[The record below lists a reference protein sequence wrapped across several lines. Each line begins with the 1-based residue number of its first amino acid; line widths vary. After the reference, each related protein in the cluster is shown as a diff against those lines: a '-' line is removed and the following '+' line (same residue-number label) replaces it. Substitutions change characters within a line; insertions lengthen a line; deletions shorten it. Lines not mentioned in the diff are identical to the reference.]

1 MSGTELPVFPEHP
14 AGGLSGEAAAP
25 ASPGLPIEVRRGPSA
40 VPWGSIAV
48 FVAVSFGLAWLV
60 CLPLWTMD
68 PTTPA
73 FPVLFSLLASATM
86 FTPGIAV
93 LAVRLL
99 GAPGRRRERR
109 LGAALEERGGFL
121 RFLGMWPLRPAKRVV
136 WFTVAALFL
145 PILLTFVTA
154 GVAAAFGWLRLDLV
168 GFSAYADT
176 VRASLPAQSPIE
188 ALPPIAVLVALQ
200 LLSMPFGALFN
211 ALLAFGEEVGW
222 RGWLLPAL
230 RPLGTWPA
238 LLGSGAIWGLWHSPL
253 ILLGYNFGR
262 TDWTGV
268 AFMVLGCMAWG
279 VFFGWLRLRSGS
291 VWPAVVGHGALNAA
305 AGTFM
310 LLAAS
315 GAPLDPALVSPL
327 GAAGWIVLGAVALG
341 LGLSGQFRAQPELAP
356 RRASG
361 APSPR
366 DLPKPSAPPTPESA
380 PSGTPSRAGTAQ
392 EQNRADTEREQPR
405 ADTEREQT

>member
-1 MSGTELPVFPEHP
+1 MFIV
-14 AGGLSGEAAAP
+14 
-25 ASPGLPIEVRRGPSA
+25 
-40 VPWGSIAV
+40 
-48 FVAVSFGLAWLV
+48 VSFGLAWLV
-60 CLPLWTMD
+60 CLPLWTLD
-68 PTTPA
+68 PKTPA
-73 FPVLFSLLASATM
+73 FPTLFSLLASATM

-93 LAVRLL
+93 LVVRLM
-99 GAPGRRRERR
+99 GAPGRRLERR
-109 LGAALEERGGFL
+109 RGVAPEERGGFL

-145 PILLTFVTA
+145 PILLTFATV
-154 GVAAAFGWLRLDLV
+154 GVAAACGWLRLDLV
-168 GFSAYADT
+168 GFSAYADAI
-176 VRASLPAQSPIE
+176 RASLPAQNPIE
-188 ALPPIAVLVALQ
+188 ALPPIAVLVAIQ
-200 LLSMPFGALFN
+200 LISMPFGALFN
-211 ALLAFGEEVGW
+211 SLLAFGEEVGW

-238 LLGSGAIWGLWHSPL
+238 LLGSGVIWGLWHSPL

-268 AFMVLGCMAWG
+268 AFMVLGCVAWG

-356 RRASG
+356 RRASE
-361 APSPR
+361 APSSR
-366 DLPKPSAPPTPESA
+366 DLSEPSAPPTPVSA
-380 PSGTPSRAGTAQ
+380 PNGTPSRTGAEQ
-392 EQNRADTEREQPR
+392 EQPRAGTEREHPR

>member
-1 MSGTELPVFPEHP
+1 MSGPELPVLPERP
-14 AGGLSGEAAAP
+14 DGGAPWDAAAP
-25 ASPGLPIEVRRGPSA
+25 APPARPVEAWSRASA
-40 VPWGSIAV
+40 VPRGSVAV
-48 FVAVSFGLAWLV
+48 FVVVSFGLAWLV

-68 PTTPA
+68 PKTPA
-73 FPVLFSLLASATM
+73 FPTLFSLLASATM

-93 LAVRLL
+93 LVVRLM

-109 LGAALEERGGFL
+109 RGVTPEERGGFL
-121 RFLGMWPLRPAKRVV
+121 RFLGIWPLRPAKRVV

-145 PILLTFVTA
+145 PILLTFATV
-154 GVAAAFGWLRLDLV
+154 GVAAACGWLRLDLV
-168 GFSAYADT
+168 GFSAYADAI
-176 VRASLPAQSPIE
+176 RASLPAQSPIE
-188 ALPPIAVLVALQ
+188 ALPPIAVLVAIQ
-200 LLSMPFGALFN
+200 LISMPFGAMFN

-230 RPLGTWPA
+230 RPIGTWPA
-238 LLGSGAIWGLWHSPL
+238 LLGSGVIWGLWHSPL

-268 AFMVLGCMAWG
+268 AFMVLGCVAWG
-279 VFFGWLRLRSGS
+279 MFFGWLRLRSGS

-327 GAAGWIVLGAVALG
+327 GAAGWIVLGVVALG

-356 RRASG
+356 RR
-361 APSPR
+361 
-366 DLPKPSAPPTPESA
+366 T
-380 PSGTPSRAGTAQ
+380 SGTPKPG
-392 EQNRADTEREQPR
+392 ELPEPGEFPR
-405 ADTEREQT
+405 SAELPRSGELLKPGEFPEPPVPPTR